1 MHSPPSTPSTLNLT
15 SKLLSLLKQCTS
27 IESIKQVHS
36 QMLIHSLQNHN
47 QILSKLID
55 LNDFSYSSLLF
66 SHIPIPNDFSY
77 NVMIRGLTK
86 KWHNFTLTLQFYHQ
100 MKLFGLKPNNFTYP
114 FVLISCANLP
124 SFYHGIRAHS
134 SVLQRGLRSDP
145 HVAHS
150 LITMYARCGDS
161 GGARD
166 VFDEITERDVVS
178 WNAMISG
185 YLKMGCAAEA
195 VVLFRR
201 MRVAGF
207 EPDEMTLVSVLAAC
221 ADVGDLSMGKWIE
234 GFVVEGGIEM
244 NSFLGSALIDMYGK
258 CGNLE
263 SARRVFDGMSKRE
276 LVIWNAMI
284 TGQITRTFHLQFYYD
299 YASIHLQLIFHWFSQ
314 NGASDEAIKL
324 FHGMIEEGVTPDKIT
339 LVGALSAC
347 ASIGALDLGKWIDSY
362 ASQRGMNHDIFVGT
376 SLMDMYAK
384 CGGLDD
390 ALKIFEDLPQK
401 NIVSWNTIISALA
414 AHGRAN
420 DALSSIKRM
429 VEEDKTVQPN
439 DITFVGVLSAC
450 VHAGLVDEGYRWFN
464 LMSSFGLTP
473 KIEHYSCM
481 VDLLARAG
489 RLMEALEFIRKM
501 PEEPDAITLGALL
514 AACRNF
520 GNMDVGEQV
529 MHLLLDLEP
538 SNSGNYVISSK
549 IYAKSKKWDDSA
561 RMRRLMRERGVSKTP
576 GCSWVEIENQVFE
589 FHAGDLCLN
598 SREIHRVFILLKEEM
613 KNEGYR
619 PMVDFL

>member
-1 MHSPPSTPSTLNLT
+1 
-15 SKLLSLLKQCTS
+15 
-27 IESIKQVHS
+27 
-36 QMLIHSLQNHN
+36 
-47 QILSKLID
+47 
-55 LNDFSYSSLLF
+55 
-66 SHIPIPNDFSY
+66 
-77 NVMIRGLTK
+77 
-86 KWHNFTLTLQFYHQ
+86 
-100 MKLFGLKPNNFTYP
+100 
-114 FVLISCANLP
+114 
-124 SFYHGIRAHS
+124 
-134 SVLQRGLRSDP
+134 
-145 HVAHS
+145 
-150 LITMYARCGDS
+150 
-161 GGARD
+161 
-166 VFDEITERDVVS
+166 
-178 WNAMISG
+178 
-185 YLKMGCAAEA
+185 
-195 VVLFRR
+195 
-201 MRVAGF
+201 
-207 EPDEMTLVSVLAAC
+207 
-221 ADVGDLSMGKWIE
+221 
-234 GFVVEGGIEM
+234 
-244 NSFLGSALIDMYGK
+244 
-258 CGNLE
+258 
-263 SARRVFDGMSKRE
+263 
-276 LVIWNAMI
+276 
-284 TGQITRTFHLQFYYD
+284 
-299 YASIHLQLIFHWFSQ
+299 
-314 NGASDEAIKL
+314 
-324 FHGMIEEGVTPDKIT
+324 MIEEGITPDKIT
-339 LVGALSAC
+339 LVGLLSAC

-362 ASQRGMNHDIFVGT
+362 ASQRGMNYDIYVGT

-390 ALKIFEDLPQK
+390 ALKIFEGLPQK

-420 DALSSIKRM
+420 DALSLIKHM
-429 VEEDKTVQPN
+429 VEDDKTVRPN
-439 DITFVGVLSAC
+439 EITIVGVLSAC

-489 RLMEALEFIRKM
+489 RLVEALEFIRKM

-538 SNSGNYVISSK
+538 SNSGNYIISSK

-598 SREIHRVFILLKEEM
+598 SREIHIVFILLNEEM

-619 PMVDFL
+619 PMVDFV